1 MKKKSTYIPILLLA
15 ALASAT
21 SCSKDAAY
29 EDGDYSS
36 WTAGMVTVPQ
46 GTNTLYFVP
55 TDGGMMFTM
64 DRTDMTYEK
73 LVQMNGG
80 SVSADDGGTGLAGV
94 QTYKGD
100 IEIPAEVNGLPVVAI
115 DQYALSGNQGL
126 TGIKIPESVKTVGS
140 ESFALCPALDS
151 VVLPSQVTEIAP
163 GVFAGAGV
171 RKVVVPDGV
180 KKISHFA
187 FLKNTQL
194 DSVKINPATSQ
205 ITVIEPSAFNGCSAL
220 VSCPLPEGIQE
231 VGAYA
236 FDGCSKLAKTSIP
249 QAATVINP
257 YQYRNCSSLTE
268 LTIPATV
275 DEIGQNAFY
284 GCSKITTYNQSEDSQ
299 LKKIGYRAFYNNKVL
314 AAFTFPQGLE
324 EIGSQA
330 FRDCQALKEIVIP
343 EGITAIK
350 DSTFYQCKALATIT
364 LPSTL
369 RSIGSY
375 AFYYNKIS
383 SVIVPDGI
391 TEIPSRCFF
400 YCTKLT
406 SVTLPETVETLG
418 DKAFA
423 NCTSL
428 ANIVLPANVKTMG
441 LQLFYKCSKLK
452 TVHLKSAVPPT
463 LTANLDVTSAKYYIP
478 KGSLEAYQSAPY
490 WKNITNFV
498 EE

>member
-1 MKKKSTYIPILLLA
+1 MMKKSINIPILLLA
-15 ALASAT
+15 ALATA
-21 SCSKDAAY
+21 SCSKDDAY
-29 EDGDYSS
+29 EEGDYSS

-55 TDGGMMFTM
+55 TEGGMMFTM

-80 SVSADDGGTGLAGV
+80 SISADDGGTGLAGV

-115 DQYALSGNQGL
+115 DQYALSGNKGL

-163 GVFAGAGV
+163 GVFAGEGV

-187 FLKNTQL
+187 FLKNTKL

-236 FDGCSKLAKTSIP
+236 FDGCSKLQATNMPKT
-249 QAATVINP
+249 ATVINP

-268 LTIPATV
+268 FTIPATV
-275 DEIGQNAFY
+275 TEIGMNAFY
-284 GCSKITTYNQSEDSQ
+284 GCSKITTFNQSEDSQ

-314 AAFTFPQGLE
+314 TAFTLPEGLE

-330 FRDCQALKEIVIP
+330 FRDCQALAAIDIP

-350 DSTFYQCKALATIT
+350 DSTFYQCKKLATLT
-364 LPSTL
+364 LPSTV
-369 RSIGSY
+369 RSLGTY
-375 AFYYNKIS
+375 AFYYNAFK
-383 SVIVPDGI
+383 SVTVPEGV
-391 TEIPSRCFF
+391 TELPSRCFF

-406 SVTLPETVETLG
+406 DVTIPETVETLG

-428 ANIVLPANVKTMG
+428 ANIVLPASLKTMG
-441 LQLFYKCSKLK
+441 LNVFYKCSKLK
-452 TVHLKSAVPPT
+452 TVHLKSTVPPT
-463 LTANLDVTSAKYYIP
+463 LSMNLDVTSATYYIP
-478 KGSLEAYQSAPY
+478 KGSLEAYQSAHY